1 LERKGER
8 EREGEKGKEGGTV
21 TRKEGGREGG
31 GEGGEVWRDR
41 ERETDG
47 QTLKNHLPNFQMGS
61 AHANVYG
68 AIDRAIGRAN
78 GVVLRCE
85 KIREGGE
92 VGRDRERVTDGQR
105 QALATPI
112 CAPGFEHSTSI
123 NQLHN
128 EAGDILQALEATF
141 PHCSAA
147 VPQAQAPADTK
158 PRAGDCAGHTH
169 VGVNVFSNVL
179 ACHEL
184 AIYSIG
190 MPRNMVYIPLACQ
203 GMWYILHW
211 HAQECGIYCIGMPR
225 NVVYIPLACQGI
237 WYIFH
242 WHAKECGIY
251 SIGMNI
257 FSWFDV

>member
-1 LERKGER
+1 MERKGER

-112 CAPGFEHSTSI
+112 CAPGFEHSTS
-123 NQLHN
+123 
-128 EAGDILQALEATF
+128 T
-141 PHCSAA
+141 
-147 VPQAQAPADTK
+147 
-158 PRAGDCAGHTH
+158 CAGSGADCLYPPLLSH
-169 VGVNVFSNVL
+169 VL
-179 ACHEL
+179 TL
-184 AIYSIG
+184 
-190 MPRNMVYIPLACQ
+190 M
-203 GMWYILHW
+203 
-211 HAQECGIYCIGMPR
+211 HASVTLCT
-225 NVVYIPLACQGI
+225 
-237 WYIFH
+237 
-242 WHAKECGIY
+242 
-251 SIGMNI
+251 I
-257 FSWFDV
+257 FSFAN